1 MAQRLADRVEQGR
14 RAIAIARGQGLDTH
28 EWEDHL
34 NQLVEAEQQQLLA
47 WAAKVAEADVTLAI
61 PITYRETPL
70 RPISTTQ
77 VSQSIRR
84 YLKTVESA
92 AIHRA
97 TGGWKKYPPEW
108 WDGQANQALGALKA
122 LRSAMAEASGGD
134 PS

>member
-28 EWEDHL
+28 EWEEHL

-47 WAAKVAEADVTLAI
+47 WAAEVAESDVTLAT

-70 RPISTTQ
+70 RPITTTQ
-77 VSQSIRR
+77 VFRVAR
-84 YLKTVESA
+84 TYLKTVA
-92 AIHRA
+92 MAKIHHA
-97 TGGWKKYPPEW
+97 TGGWGRFTPEW
-108 WDGQANQALGALKA
+108 WSRQANEALGALKA
-122 LRSAMAEASGGD
+122 LRSAMAEANGGD

>member
-28 EWEDHL
+28 EWEKHL
-34 NQLVEAEQQQLLA
+34 NQLVKAEQQQLLA
-47 WAAKVAEADVTLAI
+47 WAAEVAESDLTLAT

-70 RPISTTQ
+70 RPIITTQ
-77 VSQSIRR
+77 VSRVTR
-84 YLKTVESA
+84 TYLKTVAMSK
-92 AIHRA
+92 IHRA
-97 TGGWKKYPPEW
+97 TGGWGRFTPEW

-122 LRSAMAEASGGD
+122 LRTAMAEANGGD